1 MYLADYHTHTHYS
14 FDGMGDPEEMCR
26 RAVELGLQELAFTD
40 HMDIF
45 TVHSYDYILNCRE
58 LYPELLACRE
68 KWADKL
74 RVVIGAELGQPMA
87 NPAAADAFLQDH
99 PELDFVIGSIHQM
112 ENDLDVYYYNFRRR
126 DPRDVYN
133 HYLDWLLDLAEN
145 YDYDVIGHITY
156 PLRYI
161 EGDAGIPVDTA
172 KYRDMIADIFKAV
185 IARGKGIEL
194 NTSGYRQTYGKPF
207 PDGTLLKLYRDLGG
221 KILTLGS
228 DAHRPEDVAGGIAE
242 GAALA
247 RSVGFDRICYYLRH
261 DPCYITI

>member
-26 RAVELGLQELAFTD
+26 CAVELGLQELAFTD

-87 NPAAADAFLQDH
+87 NPAAAGAFLQDH

-156 PLRYI
+156 PLRYMGEAGFSLDISPFMEKI
-161 EGDAGIPVDTA
+161 EHLFQIIIR
-172 KYRDMIADIFKAV
+172 RD
-185 IARGKGIEL
+185 KGIEL
-194 NTSGYRQTYGKPF
+194 NVSGFRQSIQTTMPTPK
-207 PDGTLLKLYRDLGG
+207 LLKFYHDCGG
-221 KILTLGS
+221 RILTIGS
-228 DAHRPEDVAGGIAE
+228 DAHASGDVGAYIRVGQEIARESGFTSLASYSKRVPTLRP
-242 GAALA
+242 
-247 RSVGFDRICYYLRH
+247 F
-261 DPCYITI
+261 